1 MKGAT
6 VFITWLYLERSERN
20 DSIMK
25 KFTNAVIYGHNDA
38 NEILVDNG
46 VIKAIGKELGSA
58 DEVIDLG
65 GKLVTAPYVDPHLH
79 LDYVYTLSELGR
91 EGAGSGTLFEAIE
104 MWPKFKENLTVESV
118 KKLALKGIKDEVSR
132 GVQHIRTHIDV
143 TDPKFTG
150 LKAMLELREEVK
162 DKVEIQIIAFPQ
174 QGMYTYKGGREL
186 VEEALKMGA
195 DVVGGIPHYE
205 PAREFGEKS
214 VHDAVEL
221 ALKYN
226 KLIDVHCDETDD
238 PQSRFVELLNALVLM
253 EDYGEK
259 TTASHTCS
267 FGSADNSYAY
277 RMLDLFKKSKMNF
290 ISCPTENVYLQGRQ
304 DSYPKRRGITRVKE
318 FIESGINIAFAQ
330 DSINDPWYPM
340 GNGNMM
346 NILDNGIHVAQIMS
360 PEDIERDLDLITYN
374 GARCLN
380 IQDRYGLDVGKDA
393 NFIVLDGDSSFDV
406 IRNRANVLASI
417 RKGEYLFKQKPVEYD
432 VKLDLGVNY

>member
-1 MKGAT
+1 
-6 VFITWLYLERSERN
+6 
-20 DSIMK
+20 MK
-25 KFTNAVIYGHNDA
+25 KFTNAVIYGYDEA
-38 NEILVDNG
+38 NEILVDNNG
-46 VIKAIGKELGSA
+46 VIKEIGKDLGPA
-58 DEVIDLG
+58 DEVIDLA

-79 LDYVYTLSELGR
+79 LDYVYTLSEMGR

-118 KKLALKGIKDEVSR
+118 KKLALKGIIDEVSQ

-143 TDPKFTG
+143 TDPNFTA
-150 LKAMLELREEVK
+150 LKAMLELREELK
-162 DKVEIQIIAFPQ
+162 DKVEIQIVAFPQ
-174 QGMYTYKGGREL
+174 QGMYTYKGGRDL

-214 VHDAVEL
+214 VHDIVEL
-221 ALKYN
+221 ALKYE

-238 PQSRFVELLNALVLM
+238 PHSRFVELLNALVLM

-277 RMLDLFKKSKMNF
+277 RMIDLFKKSKMNF
-290 ISCPTENVYLQGRQ
+290 IACPTENAYLQGRQ
-304 DSYPKRRGITRVKE
+304 DTYPKRRGLTRVKE
-318 FIESGINIAFAQ
+318 FMENGINIAFAQ

-346 NILDNGIHVAQIMS
+346 NILDNGIHLAQIMS
-360 PEDIERDLDLITYN
+360 PEEIDKDLDLITYN

-393 NFIVLDGDSSFDV
+393 NFIVLDGDNPFDV
-406 IRNRANVLASI
+406 IRNRAKVLASV
-417 RKGEYLFKQKPVEYD
+417 RKGVYLFKQKPVEYD

>member
-1 MKGAT
+1 MK
-6 VFITWLYLERSERN
+6 I
-20 DSIMK
+20 
-25 KFTNAVIYGHNDA
+25 FTNAVIYGHDDA
-38 NEILVDNG
+38 NEILVENG

-58 DEVIDLG
+58 GEVIDLG

-79 LDYVYTLSELGR
+79 LDYVYTLSELGQ

-104 MWPKFKENLTVESV
+104 MWPKFKESLTVESV
-118 KKLALKGIKDEVSR
+118 KKLALKGIKDEVSQ

-143 TDPKFTG
+143 TDPKFTA
-150 LKAMLELREEVK
+150 LKAMLELREELK
-162 DKVEIQIIAFPQ
+162 NIVEIQIIAFPQ
-174 QGMYTYKGGREL
+174 QGMYTYKGGRDL

-214 VHDAVEL
+214 VHDIVEL
-221 ALKYN
+221 GLKYN

-238 PQSRFVELLNALVLM
+238 PHSRFVELLNALVLM
-253 EDYGEK
+253 EDYGSR

-290 ISCPTENVYLQGRQ
+290 ISCPTENAYLQGRQ
-304 DSYPKRRGITRVKE
+304 DTYPKRRGLTRVKE
-318 FIESGINIAFAQ
+318 FLENGINVAFAQ

-346 NILDNGIHVAQIMS
+346 NILDNGIHLAQIMS
-360 PEDIERDLDLITYN
+360 PEDIKTDLDLITYN

-393 NFIVLDGDSSFDV
+393 NFIVLDGDSPFDA
-406 IRNRANVLASI
+406 IRNRAGVLASL

-432 VKLDLGVNY
+432 VKLDLGINS